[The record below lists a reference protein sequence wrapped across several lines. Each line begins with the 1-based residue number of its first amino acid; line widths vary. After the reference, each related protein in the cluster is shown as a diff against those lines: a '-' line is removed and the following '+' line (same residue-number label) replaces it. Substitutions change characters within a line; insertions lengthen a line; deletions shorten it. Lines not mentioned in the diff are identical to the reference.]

1 MKATT
6 TLLATAMH
14 LAGVSAVA
22 TNGSLLLP
30 ILAGIHTIYSW
41 PDTAD
46 PSPELLALTR
56 AGLVG
61 GVILFGENVN
71 ASLTPPGMLALQ
83 DAYEGSPAPGLI
95 ARLFGIE
102 AAPLIIMT
110 DQEGGRVKRI
120 PEGGPATSAK
130 VTGQQA
136 DPGAAGLE
144 AGSSAAET
152 LTKYNNNGNL
162 APVLDVFQ
170 EPGNFIDEFER
181 SYGNTSALVTKAGI
195 AFVLGSQAN
204 GVAAAAKHFPG
215 LGTAPQGANTDLVP
229 VTLDVSE
236 DELRS
241 VHIPPFQ
248 AAVDAGVDMIMPSW
262 AIYPALDPE
271 LPAGMS
277 PVFIKGELRQGLGF
291 KGVTVTDAIE
301 AGSAMAVGGG
311 DAGRTAVMAAQ
322 AGMDLLLSSARNVT
336 QGIVVRKALEEAVG
350 SGELDR
356 AEFDA
361 ATERIVKLRAK
372 LAAAAA
378 AAARS

>member
-1 MKATT
+1 MKSITA
-6 TLLATAMH
+6 LLATA
-14 LAGVSAVA
+14 ATATAATA
-22 TNGSLLLP
+22 TNSSLP
-30 ILAGIHTIYSW
+30 ILAGIHTIYSY
-41 PDTAD
+41 PSTAA
-46 PSPELLALTR
+46 PPPELLELVR

-61 GVILFGENVN
+61 GVILFGENIN
-71 ASLTPPGMLALQ
+71 ASLTPPAMLALQ
-83 DAYEGSPAPGLI
+83 DAYASSPAPALI
-95 ARLFGIE
+95 ADLFGVE
-102 AAPLIIMT
+102 DAPLIIMT

-120 PEGGPATSAK
+120 KEGGPATSAK
-130 VTGQQA
+130 VAGQQP
-136 DPGAAGLE
+136 DPEAAGHE

-152 LTKYNNNGNL
+152 LKKYNHNGNL
-162 APVLDVFQ
+162 APVLDVWQ

-181 SYGNTSALVTKAGI
+181 SYGNTSALVIEAGI

-236 DELRS
+236 EELRR

-262 AIYPALDPE
+262 AIYPALDAE
-271 LPAGMS
+271 LPAGLS
-277 PVFIKGELRQGLGF
+277 PVFIKGELREGLGF

-301 AGSAMAVGGG
+301 AGSAMEAGGG
-311 DAGRTAVMAAQ
+311 DPGRTAVMAAQ

-336 QGIVVRKALEEAVG
+336 QGAVVRKALEQGVT
-350 SGELDR
+350 SGQLDK

-372 LAAAAA
+372 LG